1 MYSLGTIKDDNS
13 IVLWFVI
20 VTMNES
26 KQSERPDS
34 IEDVHDRLGDTRR
47 SILEAIRAV
56 GGEGDTAT
64 VKRSTEA
71 AIPEGSTRYHFR
83 WLEEEGLIVE
93 VGRRDVSHGGK
104 DAIVWELT
112 DAGADLLERID
123 KVEGREDRP
132 QTIEGL
138 NDRIDSLED
147 EVSQLKDVVRTA
159 LDDEL
164 RTIISEEVAKELEKR
179 QVEANEK

>member
-1 MYSLGTIKDDNS
+1 MSDPQ
-13 IVLWFVI
+13 
-20 VTMNES
+20 
-26 KQSERPDS
+26 QSEESVS
-34 IEDVHDRLGDTRR
+34 IEDERRRLGDTRR
-47 SILEAIRAV
+47 GVLEAMRAL
-56 GGEGDTAT
+56 GGEGNTSEIRQT
-64 VKRSTEA
+64 TEVE
-71 AIPEGSTRYHFR
+71 IPEGSTRYHFR
-83 WLEEEGLIVE
+83 WLSDEGLIRE
-93 VGRRDVSHGGK
+93 VDRERVSHGGR
-104 DAIVWELT
+104 DVIVWSLT
-112 DAGADLLERID
+112 EDGEQLLERID
-123 KVEGREDRP
+123 VDEGREDRP